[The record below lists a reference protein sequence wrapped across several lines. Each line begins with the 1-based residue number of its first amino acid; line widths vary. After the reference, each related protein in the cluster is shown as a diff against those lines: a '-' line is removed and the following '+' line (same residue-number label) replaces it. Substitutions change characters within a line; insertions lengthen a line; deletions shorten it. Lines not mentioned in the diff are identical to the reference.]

1 MEFFKVFSVF
11 SFGFYSILGAVA
23 LVALYLLALGARC
36 FDMWMKKQPMPTD
49 RVWAFVIIAALFG
62 LCAGSFVQGIV
73 EIQAQCAAYG
83 QKLGPCLLD
92 SINS

>member
-1 MEFFKVFSVF
+1 MEFFKVFSIF
-11 SFGFYSILGAVA
+11 SFGFYSILGAMA
-23 LVALYLLALGARC
+23 LIAMYLLSFGARC
-36 FDMWMKKQPMPTD
+36 ADKWMKKQPKPTD
-49 RVWAFVIIAALFG
+49 RVWAYVIIASLLG

-83 QKLGPCLLD
+83 QKLGTCLLS